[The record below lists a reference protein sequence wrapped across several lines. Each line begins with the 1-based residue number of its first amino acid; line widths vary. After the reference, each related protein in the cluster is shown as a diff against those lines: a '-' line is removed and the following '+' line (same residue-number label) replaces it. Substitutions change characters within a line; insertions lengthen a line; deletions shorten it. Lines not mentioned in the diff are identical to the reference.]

1 MAREEKTVANNKKAR
16 HDYFIEETMEAGI
29 VLTGT
34 EVKSMRESG
43 AQLRD
48 SFATVKKDELWLNG
62 VQISAYSHG
71 NRANVDTT
79 RARKLLLHKKEIR
92 YLLGKTKETG
102 YTLVP
107 LRIYFDV
114 NNRAKVEL
122 ALVRGKK
129 LFDKRHAIAE
139 RDAKR
144 DVERTLGQRIKGM

>member
-16 HDYFIEETMEAGI
+16 HDYFIEETLEAGI

-34 EVKSMRESG
+34 EVKSMRENG
-43 AQLRD
+43 VNLRD
-48 SFATVKKDELWLNG
+48 TFATIKKDELWLNG
-62 VQISAYSHG
+62 VHISPYSHG
-71 NRANVDTT
+71 NRANPDAD
-79 RARKLLLHKKEIR
+79 RARKLLVHKKQIR

-122 ALVRGKK
+122 ALARGKR